1 MREKYPVIFSLS
13 SLKLVSVAGMGGW
26 RNGIWKWGD
35 LGVNLPSLSLEHR
48 MDFNALEE
56 LLGGMVVGGE
66 NRDKVEWKGD
76 AGGDYTVASCYG
88 HYASF
93 RIPYGPPNRCDGS
106 LEKIWKMEVPYKIR
120 TFGWR
125 LCVNRLPLKDL
136 LKVRGIEFPL
146 TSLNCVFCGVELED
160 RKHSFF
166 LCKIVKYIWK
176 EIAFWVDKPYV
187 SEEECLS
194 CFWDWY
200 SFCKGKNLREKKRGV
215 IWLATTWTIWL
226 CRNGVCF
233 RNDEW
238 NVNDMV
244 WSIKYLVWKWNCI
257 GEITYPNS
265 SFYDFSKDPLL
276 FMS

>member
-1 MREKYPVIFSLS
+1 MV
-13 SLKLVSVAGMGGW
+13 
-26 RNGIWKWGD
+26 
-35 LGVNLPSLSLEHR
+35 
-48 MDFNALEE
+48 FNALEMF
-56 LLGGMVVGGE
+56 LGGIVVGGVD
-66 NRDKVEWKGD
+66 RDKVEWKGD
-76 AGGDYTVASCYG
+76 DGGVLMVASCYG
-88 HYASF
+88 FYASF
-93 RIPYGPPNRCDGS
+93 RTPYGPPNKFDCS

-136 LKVRGIEFPL
+136 LKVR
-146 TSLNCVFCGVELED
+146 
-160 RKHSFF
+160 
-166 LCKIVKYIWK
+166 VKYIWK
-176 EIAFWVDKPYV
+176 EIALWVDKPYV

-226 CRNGVCF
+226 IRNGVRF

-244 WSIKYLVWKWNCI
+244 WSIKFLVWKWNCI
-257 GEITYPNS
+257 GDITYPNS
-265 SFYDFSKDPLL
+265 NFYEFSKDPLL
-276 FMS
+276 FIS